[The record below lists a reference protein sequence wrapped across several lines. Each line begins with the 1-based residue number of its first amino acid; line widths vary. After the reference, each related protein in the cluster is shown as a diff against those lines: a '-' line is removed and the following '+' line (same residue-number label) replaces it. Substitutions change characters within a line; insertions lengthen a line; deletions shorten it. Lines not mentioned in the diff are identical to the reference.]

1 MYYNVNFGEIDD
13 VRYDDT
19 VGRKGGRKEHW
30 IRMDGVFST
39 DERIPLM
46 VWVLLIAVFIQSS
59 LQYLV
64 GKLRGD
70 GETLRIE
77 NLGLNT

>member
-1 MYYNVNFGEIDD
+1 
-13 VRYDDT
+13 
-19 VGRKGGRKEHW
+19 
-30 IRMDGVFST
+30 MDGVFST

-46 VWVLLIAVFIQSS
+46 VWVLLIPVFIQSS